1 MLSPLPRLP
10 KADVS
15 DRSER
20 SHWPALSAPSTS
32 ICRII
37 GACSL
42 PPSPAFTPHASSH
55 RLIIWRENAR
65 DFEAQVIAQR
75 NTTRFDLTHTTIH
88 TTTMATNAS
97 DEATRGRDPVR
108 EDVEAE
114 PASEQTPLL
123 SGNTPFEAPD
133 QSQPQ
138 REHSASGLLRALSR
152 RSSVDLKSSKRRWPS
167 LLALLLLCI
176 LAVLIMVFAFITPSI
191 VEKYAQQAVV
201 FEPTSLSIDSFT
213 ADGVKARVQGDFMLD
228 ASKVEQKN
236 VRNMGRLATWFASEI
251 KTGESDVEVSL
262 PEYGNVV
269 LGTAEVPPI
278 KVSIRN
284 GHKTHVDF
292 LSDLQPG
299 DVDGI
304 RRIAK
309 DWVDGRLG
317 QLRVLGKANVPLKS
331 GIFSLGKQLIEQEI
345 TFANNDIPTIPR
357 YKIEKLNFREVEIP
371 TGKGMAADVALLVE
385 NKYPVDFTIPPLGFG
400 ILVDNCQKNE
410 PYIMLA
416 DALTHNIHIRPQL
429 DVELN
434 VTGTVRQLPDNFI
447 QACPGS
453 HESPLDAIIGKY
465 MRGKDT
471 TIYVQGSD
479 SPSEDTPQWVADLMK
494 DITVPVS
501 LPGRTFGSLI
511 KNFTLDD
518 THFGLPDPFADPNSP
533 ESNPRISGNIKA
545 IVALPEEMN
554 FNISV
559 GRVRADADVFY
570 KKKKLGKLNL
580 HKWQQA
586 NSTRL
591 EPDDEEDGPSLLVQS
606 QINEAPLE
614 ITDNDVFT
622 DVVQALLLGSKSVFM
637 DIKAE
642 VDVETETALGA
653 FAIRKIPAA
662 GQVPIK
668 RRS

>member
-1 MLSPLPRLP
+1 MASN
-10 KADVS
+10 ATD
-15 DRSER
+15 E
-20 SHWPALSAPSTS
+20 
-32 ICRII
+32 
-37 GACSL
+37 
-42 PPSPAFTPHASSH
+42 PP
-55 RLIIWRENAR
+55 
-65 DFEAQVIAQR
+65 
-75 NTTRFDLTHTTIH
+75 
-88 TTTMATNAS
+88 
-97 DEATRGRDPVR
+97 RGREPVR
-108 EDVEAE
+108 EDIEAE
-114 PASEQTPLL
+114 PLSENTPLL
-123 SGNTPFEAPD
+123 LRETSHEATD

-138 REHSASGLLRALSR
+138 RETSASGLLRALSS
-152 RSSVDLKSSKRRWPS
+152 RSSGDGKGSKRRWPS

-176 LAVLIMVFAFITPSI
+176 LAALIMVFAFITPSV
-191 VEKYAQQAVV
+191 VEKYAQQAVI

-236 VRNMGRLATWFASEI
+236 VRNLGRLATWFAREV
-251 KTGESDVEVSL
+251 KTGESDLEVSL

-269 LGTAEVPPI
+269 LGTAAIPPI

-284 GHKTHVDF
+284 GHSTHVDF
-292 LSDLQPG
+292 LSDLEPG

-309 DWVDGRLG
+309 DWIDGRLG
-317 QLRVLGKANVPLKS
+317 QLRVLGKANVPLNS
-331 GIFSLGKQLIEQEI
+331 GIFSLGKQFIQQEI
-345 TFANNDIPTIPR
+345 TFANNDIPTIPH
-357 YKIEKLNFREVEIP
+357 YKIQKLNFREVEIAS
-371 TGKGMAADVALLVE
+371 GKGMAADVSLLVK
-385 NKYPVDFTIPPLGFG
+385 NDYPVEFTIPPLGFG
-400 ILVDNCQKNE
+400 ILVDNCQKHD

-416 DALTHNIHIRPQL
+416 DALTHDIEIHPQE

-434 VTGTVRQLPDNFI
+434 VTGTVRQLPENFI

-453 HESPLDAIIGKY
+453 HESPLDAILGKY
-465 MRGKDT
+465 MHGKDT

-479 SPSEDTPQWVADLMK
+479 SPSTETPQWVTDLMK

-518 THFGLPDPFADPNSP
+518 THFGLPDPFAEPNSP
-533 ESNPRISGNIKA
+533 ESNPRISANIKA
-545 IVALPEEMN
+545 VVALPEEMN

-570 KKKKLGKLNL
+570 EGKKLGKLDL

-591 EPDDEEDGPSLLVQS
+591 DDEDGPALLVQS
-606 QINEAPLE
+606 DINEAPLR

-622 DVVQALLLGSKSVFM
+622 DVVQALLFGSKSVFM
-637 DIKAE
+637 HIKAE
-642 VDVETETALGA
+642 ADVETETALGA
-653 FAIRKIPAA
+653 FAIRKIPAE